1 MESFEACTTVKLV
14 FPTIIISAGILLLL
28 LPITVS
34 ISTGACISY
43 RSSTQIITI
52 SCTAGT
58 RLTDVNNVINN
69 PTILKKES
77 NGVWTLTANLVVARN
92 ANLVIDSIDTSWLK
106 IISSSTKAF
115 GLQNYGTLKID
126 SVKITSWDAAM
137 NSYAS
142 TSTDGKTQR
151 AYIVSKSGATGKMD
165 ILNSEIAYLGR
176 DVTGEH
182 GLDYYG
188 SDGSLIQNNNI
199 HHNWRAFYSAGVGG
213 ITFTKNVVHDNF
225 QYGVDP
231 HSGTHDMY
239 INHNK
244 VYNNNHGIICSVM
257 CYNMHI
263 ENNELYNNQ
272 KDGIFMDA
280 GSHHSTIANNKIYN
294 EDEGIQ
300 LPSLSYSE
308 VFGNTITNS
317 NYGIVTYTQ
326 IGSVFDQD
334 DRCGSIGCV
343 SIKNNIHDNT
353 IKVSTAGIVIKG
365 GASGNTISSNFMTGS
380 SQYGMTVDGS
390 TTTSNVFRYNHISN
404 SKYGIELTSNKDS
417 IFKRNYFD
425 TAIPS
430 GEYTLRSSSA
440 LKLEDTKFYDDIIK
454 AMDSSSHQASI
465 SKSGVIGVTDDS
477 TSQITKYF
485 TDSQTFTKTLKNN
498 AIIKINT
505 ISSTTS
511 TSSAVL
517 TYMPGASS
525 LAKNNS
531 TISISK
537 LNINHSTTDA
547 NNSPRTNNDNSLSS
561 KSDGNA
567 IDIAKNQAQLKAEQ
581 SLTQIKGVS
590 YSKTGI
596 LLNNSSNEEQKQI
609 VVQRKVPQRELVYDN
624 LSTNHPNI
632 KKMR

>member
-14 FPTIIISAGILLLL
+14 FLSIIISAGILLLL

-34 ISTGACISY
+34 ISTGDCISY
-43 RSSTQIITI
+43 SSSTQIITI
-52 SCTAGT
+52 SCTAVT
-58 RLTDVNNVINN
+58 RLTDVNNVIHD

-77 NGVWTLTANLVVARN
+77 NGVWTLSANLVVARN
-92 ANLVIDSIDTSWLK
+92 ANLVIDSTDTSWLK

-142 TSTDGKTQR
+142 TRTDGKTER

-188 SDGSLIQNNNI
+188 SDGSLIQSNNI

-213 ITFTKNVVHDNF
+213 ITFTKNVIHDNL

-239 INHNK
+239 ITYNK
-244 VYNNNHGIICSVM
+244 VYNNNHGIICSVA
-257 CYNMHI
+257 CYNIHI

-300 LPSLSYSE
+300 FPSLSYSE

-317 NYGIVTYTQ
+317 NYGIVIYTQ
-326 IGSVFDQD
+326 IGSIFVRD

-343 SIKNNIHDNT
+343 SIKNNIHDNI

-365 GASGNTISSNFMTGS
+365 GASGNTISSNFMSGN
-380 SQYGMTVDGS
+380 SQYGIMIDGS
-390 TTTSNVFRYNHISN
+390 TTSANAFRYNHISN
-404 SKYGIELTSNKDS
+404 SKYGIALNSNKES
-417 IFKRNYFD
+417 VFKKNYFD
-425 TAIPS
+425 TAISS
-430 GEYTLRSSSA
+430 GEYTLRSTSS
-440 LKLEDTKFYDDIIK
+440 LRLEDTKFYNDIIK
-454 AMDSSSHQASI
+454 ALDSSSNQVGI
-465 SKSGVIGVTDDS
+465 SKSGVIDVTDGA
-477 TSQITKYF
+477 TSQTTKYF

-505 ISSTTS
+505 ISTTTL

-517 TYMPGASS
+517 SGMPGPSS
-525 LAKNNS
+525 LAKDNL

-537 LNINHSTTDA
+537 LDINRSTTDA
-547 NNSPRTNNDNSLSS
+547 SNKPRTNNDNSLSS
-561 KSDGNA
+561 KSDGANA
-567 IDIAKNQAQLKAEQ
+567 IALAKNQAQLKAEQ
-581 SLTQIKGVS
+581 SLA
-590 YSKTGI
+590 
-596 LLNNSSNEEQKQI
+596 
-609 VVQRKVPQRELVYDN
+609 
-624 LSTNHPNI
+624 
-632 KKMR
+632 